1 MLLYSYSH
9 SIKPVVFLQG
19 KCNRDLCK
27 YLHPTYQIK
36 QQLEITGRQTLIQN
50 RAMLQ
55 QMLPLH
61 QVHATALPQSGLIGY
76 EVWKLKF

>member
-1 MLLYSYSH
+1 MKQTN
-9 SIKPVVFLQG
+9 IFQG
-19 KCNRDLCK
+19 KCNRELCK

-61 QVHATALPQSGLIGY
+61 QIQTAAALPQANIVSYDVSFDLDC
-76 EVWKLKF
+76 FA